1 MRYCKNKIF
10 EDFFD
15 DVDIDEMID
24 SEVEETKPV
33 NIYKEYSHSFSIDCP
48 ITSQKISPVQSKP
61 LLQLLSYIESS
72 GIFRRYCLK
81 IMLCS
86 SIYQINQKENKI
98 IKTFEFNPDGKN
110 TSKRICK
117 QLYRLYNKNK

>member
-15 DVDIDEMID
+15 DVDIDSDEMID
-24 SEVEETKPV
+24 SEVEETNPL
-33 NIYKEYSHSFSIDCP
+33 NAYKEYSHSFGFDCP
-48 ITSQKISPVQSKP
+48 ITSQRISPVQSKP

-81 IMLCS
+81 IVLSS
-86 SIYQINQKENKI
+86 SIY
-98 IKTFEFNPDGKN
+98 
-110 TSKRICK
+110 
-117 QLYRLYNKNK
+117 